1 MNTMLPLPLELTR
14 PVESA
19 CDPEATLKQLF
30 ELENTK
36 YNPLTQVR
44 ENAEGVPMLYNGLR
58 ITVSV
63 LVSTVAILGTAGD
76 SDNNNDD
83 H

>member
-1 MNTMLPLPLELTR
+1 MSATLPLPLELTQ

-36 YNPLTQVR
+36 YNSLTQVR
-44 ENAEGVPMLYNGLR
+44 ENAEGVPMLYNGLHV
-58 ITVSV
+58 TVSV
-63 LVSTVAILGTAGD
+63 LVSTVAILGSSRD

-83 H
+83 